1 MKQILCPDHQSSERF
16 QDCSIFW
23 VFGFLFQLFL
33 GCWFL
38 TSLQSLSQRWG
49 SKKVLPD
56 AAPEARL
63 LLGWPFHYSEFEW
76 LATPALPHRWAEEG
90 KCWIISMQNAE
101 KVRIIHSAQGWMCT
115 EVTHSHN
122 LSFLPSKEVLF
133 FPHPLPALSNP
144 LFFKM
149 LMVFMDFHR
158 PVCRSNKIQGE
169 ILETFQHSLLSKNH
183 FKCLTLAQF
192 FTPFPLKIWKEV
204 LHEYCKRQPAKN
216 CRQSELGSLFP
227 LVKPAREKKGK
238 QQRFLKV
245 AFYSVLSAAGWK
257 IQNNDQNF
265 FFSWKFHVQLFNISC
280 Y

>member
-1 MKQILCPDHQSSERF
+1 
-16 QDCSIFW
+16 
-23 VFGFLFQLFL
+23 
-33 GCWFL
+33 
-38 TSLQSLSQRWG
+38 
-49 SKKVLPD
+49 
-56 AAPEARL
+56 
-63 LLGWPFHYSEFEW
+63 
-76 LATPALPHRWAEEG
+76 
-90 KCWIISMQNAE
+90 
-101 KVRIIHSAQGWMCT
+101 
-115 EVTHSHN
+115 
-122 LSFLPSKEVLF
+122 
-133 FPHPLPALSNP
+133 
-144 LFFKM
+144 
-149 LMVFMDFHR
+149 MDFHR

-257 IQNNDQNF
+257 IQNNDQKI
-265 FFSWKFHVQLFNISC
+265 FFSWKFNVQMSSYLIFLAINPPAERYKFLSC
-280 Y
+280 KEMLRDSTTALESRELNLSQELDGCSSSNLHA